1 MFYLDKEVITIRFY
15 YENYCGDSGY
25 FTMRKNDIPR
35 AIMSAWNIEAEL
47 YIVMERIDKYREECK
62 LIFSPNEDNEINN
75 GWLKEYGLYIKD
87 GEEYRELHY
96 IKDDSL
102 AWQPNK
108 YDGILELC

>member
-1 MFYLDKEVITIRFY
+1 MKKTE
-15 YENYCGDSGY
+15 
-25 FTMRKNDIPR
+25 IPR

-47 YIVMERIDKYREECK
+47 IIVTERVDKHRKEFK

-75 GWLKEYGLYIKD
+75 EWLKEYGLYIKD

-96 IKDDSL
+96 INDDSL
-102 AWQPNK
+102 AWHPNN